1 MIAGS
6 DRVVA
11 FLRRRFT
18 PSAAMASTF
27 ATAFEAIQRNKLRS
41 MLTSLGIVFG
51 VASVISML
59 AIGRGAQQEIL
70 DQMKLLGANNIIIT
84 PIVEQEEGKVE
95 EDASSKPAE
104 KKKFSPGLTLQ
115 DGEGIM
121 SSIPGVAYVSPEV
134 VLETN
139 ALREGMKRTTKLVGI
154 DSTYFHTS
162 DYQLEEGSFFSPVH
176 YERAMP
182 VAVIGHAV
190 KTKFFTREDPIGK
203 QIKCGKLWLTV
214 IGVMK
219 ERTVSK
225 QNIQHLGLRDYNLDI
240 YSPVTTV
247 LLRYKNRALVTRRDV
262 QNASRNNNNNND
274 GTDDSQKKAVNY
286 HQLDRLVVS
295 VQNTEQI
302 RTVAEVISRML
313 QRRHNGVVDFSVT
326 VPEELLKQEQRT
338 KEIFNIVL
346 GAIASIS
353 LVVGGIGI
361 MNIMLASVM
370 ERTKEIGIRRAVG
383 ATRRTVL
390 LQFLAEAT
398 TISVSGGL
406 AGIILGFLISVVIE
420 KTAGI
425 VTIITALSVMVSFAI
440 SITIGITFGFFP
452 AKRAAEQDVI
462 TSLRYE

>member
-1 MIAGS
+1 MIAGNGNLI
-6 DRVVA
+6 A
-11 FLRRRFT
+11 ALIERFK
-18 PSAAMASTF
+18 PSIGFISNII
-27 ATAFEAIQRNKLRS
+27 TAFEAIKRNKLRS

-84 PIVEQEEGKVE
+84 PIIEQEEGKVE
-95 EDASSKPAE
+95 EGNEKTNE
-104 KKKFSPGLTLQ
+104 KKKFSPGLSLQ
-115 DGEGIM
+115 DCESIALT
-121 SSIPGVAYVSPEV
+121 IPGVAYASPEV

-139 ALREGMKRTTKLVGI
+139 ALREGMKRSTKLVGV
-154 DSTYFHTS
+154 DSNFFRHSEYE
-162 DYQLEEGSFFSPVH
+162 LESGSYFSPVH
-176 YERAMP
+176 FQNSLP

-219 ERTVSK
+219 ERNISK
-225 QNIQHLGLRDYNLDI
+225 QNIQHLGLRDYNFDI
-240 YSPVTTV
+240 YSPVSTV

-262 QNASRNNNNNND
+262 QNASRGNNND
-274 GTDDSQKKAVNY
+274 DNDESQKKAVNY
-286 HQLDRLVVS
+286 HQIDRLTVS

-302 RTVAEVISRML
+302 RTIAEVISRML
-313 QRRHNGVVDFSVT
+313 QRRHNGIVDFSVT

-353 LVVGGIGI
+353 LIVGGIGI

-383 ATRRTVL
+383 ATQRDVM

-398 TISVSGGL
+398 TISVTGGF
-406 AGIILGFLISVVIE
+406 AGIILGFIISVAIE
-420 KTAGI
+420 QMADI
-425 VTIITALSVMVSFAI
+425 VTIITLMSVLVSFAI
-440 SITIGITFGFFP
+440 SATIGIAFGFFP

-462 TSLRYE
+462 MSLRYE

>member
-1 MIAGS
+1 MIA
-6 DRVVA
+6 VHKEVIIA
-11 FLRRRFT
+11 FFLRFK
-18 PSAAMASTF
+18 PSLGFIANLF
-27 ATAFEAIQRNKLRS
+27 TAFDAIKRNKLRS

-84 PIVEQEEGKVE
+84 PIIEQDEGKVE
-95 EDASSKPAE
+95 EDNQKLNE

-115 DGEGIM
+115 DCAAIEQTVP
-121 SSIPGVAYVSPEV
+121 SINYASPEV

-139 ALREGMKRTTKLVGI
+139 AIREGLKRSTKLVGV
-154 DSTYFHTS
+154 DSNFFVSS
-162 DYQLEEGSFFSPVH
+162 DYQLEKGSFFSPVH
-176 YERAMP
+176 FERSIP

-219 ERTVSK
+219 ERSISK
-225 QNIQHLGLRDYNLDI
+225 QNIQHLGLRDYNFDI

-247 LLRYKNRALVTRRDV
+247 LLRYKNRSLVTRRDV
-262 QNASRNNNNNND
+262 QNASRGNNSNNNND
-274 GTDDSQKKAVNY
+274 DDQQKKAVNY
-286 HQLDRLVVS
+286 HQIDRMVVS

-302 RTVAEVISRML
+302 RTIAEVISRML
-313 QRRHNGVVDFSVT
+313 QRRHNGIVDFSVT

-353 LVVGGIGI
+353 LIVGGIGI

-383 ATRRTVL
+383 ATRRDIVI
-390 LQFLAEAT
+390 QFLAEAT
-398 TISVSGGL
+398 TISVSGGII
-406 AGIILGFLISVVIE
+406 GIILGFIISIVIE

-425 VTIITALSVMVSFAI
+425 ITIITLISVLVSFAI
-440 SITIGITFGFFP
+440 SITIGIAFGFFP

-462 TSLRYE
+462 QSLRYE